1 MGYLSHD
8 YWPSLLCI
16 SNDRDHVRFFN
27 LTNTRNQGSFR
38 YYRCSKC
45 TSLKTTASSVANMM
59 ALNSVLCEIDN
70 NEESSSY
77 NSITTASLHEV
88 PVQFS
93 APKIQINGMNIV
105 SEFYNLIHHPECRPI
120 PIPAMV
126 ADQLDRRARRQVS
139 LGLLEPRDAWTQ
151 VF

>member
-16 SNDRDHVRFFN
+16 RDNKDYIRFFN

-45 TSLKTTASSVANMM
+45 TSLKTTASSVANMI
-59 ALNSVLCEIDN
+59 ALNSSILEVDKNEKLN
-70 NEESSSY
+70 NLVNSSLR
-77 NSITTASLHEV
+77 NSS
-88 PVQFS
+88 VQFS
-93 APKIQINGMNIV
+93 APKIQINGMDIV
-105 SEFYNLIHHPECRPI
+105 TDFNNLIHHPECRPT
-120 PIPAMV
+120 PVSAMI
-126 ADQLDRRARRQVS
+126 ADQLDRRARRQVN

-151 VF
+151 V